1 MTLIPDDKNNFLFS
15 SSSEEFINKI
25 LWSQFQI
32 LLNLIIFL
40 ESKIYLHFNNIFT
53 TLFKPY
59 QVHAYIINAKNL
71 ICVFSKNRKVS

>member
-53 TLFKPY
+53 HYLNHIRYMLTL
-59 QVHAYIINAKNL
+59 
-71 ICVFSKNRKVS
+71 